1 MAKKGMGRGLG
12 KGLEALIPGITTNEE
27 LSNDSQS
34 AMEIDLDQI
43 EPNLDQPRKHFD
55 HEALEELARSIAA
68 HGVIQPLVVRPIGK
82 DRYQLIVGERRW
94 RACRQLGLT
103 KVPVIIRDW
112 DEKTVA
118 EVALIENIQRENL
131 NPIEEAQA
139 FRALID
145 DHQMTQEQLAKRVG
159 KSRSYIANALRLL
172 SLPAPVQAMVSTG
185 KLTAGH
191 AKVIVAI
198 DDASVQETFALK
210 AAEENW
216 SVRRMEEVVRQRNQ
230 EAKKDF
236 IFDAPVAVNDESDKR
251 DDQITPV
258 PVQEKPRLRATP
270 PTVNPDIS
278 AMEERLRSKLQTQVR
293 IRANG
298 AMGFIELCFY
308 SSDELQRLCDHL
320 LGNEGP

>member
-1 MAKKGMGRGLG
+1 MGRGLG

-27 LSNDSQS
+27 SPKDIQS
-34 AMEIDLDQI
+34 ATEIDLNHI
-43 EPNLDQPRKHFD
+43 EPNRDQPRKHFD
-55 HEALEELARSIAA
+55 HEALEELARSIAE
-68 HGVIQPLVVRPIGK
+68 HGVIQPLVVRPLGK
-82 DRYQLIVGERRW
+82 DHYQLIVGERRW

-139 FRALID
+139 FRSLMD
-145 DHQMTQEQLAKRVG
+145 DHQMTQEQMAKRVG

-198 DDASVQETFALK
+198 DDESVQETFALK

-216 SVRRMEEVVRQRNQ
+216 SVRRMEEEVRQRNQ
-230 EAKKDF
+230 DAEKAF
-236 IFDAPVAVNDESDKR
+236 IVDEPGAENIDNSKAHMQISSAPV
-251 DDQITPV
+251 T
-258 PVQEKPRLRATP
+258 EKPRLKAAP
-270 PTVNPDIS
+270 LTVNPEIS
-278 AMEERLRSKLQTQVR
+278 AMEERLRSILQTQVR
-293 IRANG
+293 IRSNG
-298 AMGFIELCFY
+298 STGFIELSFF
-308 SSDELQRLCDHL
+308 SSDELQRLCDFL
-320 LGNEGP
+320 LGNEVS